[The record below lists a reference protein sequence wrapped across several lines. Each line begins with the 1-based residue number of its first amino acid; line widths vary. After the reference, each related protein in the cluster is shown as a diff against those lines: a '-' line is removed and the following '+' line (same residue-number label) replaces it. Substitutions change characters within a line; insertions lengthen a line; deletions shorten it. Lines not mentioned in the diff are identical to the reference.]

1 MEITINEFKS
11 KLNYYLNLAQ
21 NEDVYVVQD
30 GKNTIKLSKATKD
43 PVEELT
49 GILSHIG
56 EDIDEK
62 TIREE
67 RLAENLTDKENS
79 NFHS

>member
-1 MEITINEFKS
+1 MEITINELKS

-21 NEDVYVVQD
+21 NEDVYVVQ
-30 GKNTIKLSKATKD
+30 
-43 PVEELT
+43 
-49 GILSHIG
+49 
-56 EDIDEK
+56 DEK